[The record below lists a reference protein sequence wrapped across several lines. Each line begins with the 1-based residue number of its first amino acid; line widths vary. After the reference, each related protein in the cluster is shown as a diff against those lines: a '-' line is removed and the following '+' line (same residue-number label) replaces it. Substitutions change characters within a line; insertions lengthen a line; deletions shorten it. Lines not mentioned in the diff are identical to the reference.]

1 MKKKLTDVAIVTAE
15 TRDKRIQGVLTS
27 DRVGEVKFISLDK
40 LIADGVKAMPDLNGA
55 EQEEREDEVP
65 KTLFGQQQE
74 TVAIGVSPD
83 GKTFIA
89 IDTLNRIRISE
100 WPNVFSIRHMIVQH
114 KK

>member
-1 MKKKLTDVAIVTAE
+1 M
-15 TRDKRIQGVLTS
+15 
-27 DRVGEVKFISLDK
+27 
-40 LIADGVKAMPDLNGA
+40 
-55 EQEEREDEVP
+55 P

-83 GKTFIA
+83 GKTLIA